1 MIESPWKKQEQEGDR
16 RQFKKE
22 REKKKEGR
30 KGERTEWA
38 GYSLASCFT
47 SGPGGTTSEK
57 EKGRRVDFVVQV
69 KPSAC
74 QNSSRNE
81 RSVSLPPR

>member
-1 MIESPWKKQEQEGDR
+1 MIEVRGRSRNRKVIEGNLRKK
-16 RQFKKE
+16 
-22 REKKKEGR
+22 EKKKKREERR
-30 KGERTEWA
+30 KNRA
-38 GYSLASCFT
+38 KRRHSLAIVIW
-47 SGPGGTTSEK
+47 PRRKQISEK
-57 EKGRRVDFVVQV
+57 EKGRRADFVVQV